1 MLLENWRMTKEF
13 LYLDGMWWEQ
23 NRGSNLED
31 QYLDTAAFVAKR
43 AFFITSMNQL
53 LRHAQV
59 DPSIVQSHV
68 ENESQI
74 GLSKRAVFGL
84 NIVVDK
90 FDRKPSN
97 GAIKQLR
104 NFVIKKRDIARLDF
118 YGYEYDDQSMYGDA
132 VNFVDY
138 MLAMQFI

>member
-1 MLLENWRMTKEF
+1 MTEEF

-23 NRGSNLED
+23 DRGSNLED
-31 QYLDTAAFVAKR
+31 QYLDTAAFVVKSGL
-43 AFFITSMNQL
+43 FTSSMDKL

-59 DPSIVQSHV
+59 DQNIVRPHV

-84 NIVVDK
+84 NVVVDK
-90 FDRKPSN
+90 FNRKPSN
-97 GAIKQLR
+97 DAIKQLR
-104 NFVIKKRDIARLDF
+104 NFVIEQRGISRLDF
-118 YGYEYDDQSMYGDA
+118 DGYEYDHQVMYGDA